1 MKRRNRCLI
10 LILLIVISNSVKA
23 QLKLPGEAPPKWVT
37 NLDHF
42 VDVPTPTASSLGTY
56 GDIGISY
63 FTGRPNISVPLYN
76 TSIPQHYSLRSTFI
90 Y

>member
-1 MKRRNRCLI
+1 MKRRNVCLI

-42 VDVPTPTASSLGTY
+42 VDVPTPTASSLVLMATLESRILQVGL
-56 GDIGISY
+56 I
-63 FTGRPNISVPLYN
+63 
-76 TSIPQHYSLRSTFI
+76 
-90 Y
+90 